1 MMKFREINL
10 VDLAEFIMA
19 DDFEDVFYLNSS
31 GDLIRVTNMKFSF
44 KGLKYT
50 RFYILE
56 EEVI

>member
-1 MMKFREINL
+1 MMKFKEVNL
-10 VDLAEFIMA
+10 VDLAEFIIA

-31 GDLIRVTNMKFSF
+31 GDFIRVTDMKFSF

-50 RFYILE
+50 RFYTLE